1 MKSGQLQIIIV
12 MRYVE
17 EQCFGRDPGG
27 DELGEPAV
35 KRAGGPRWKPLRY
48 SMFRC
53 GDGKRETFGVPNAFC
68 E

>member
-12 MRYVE
+12 MRDVE

-35 KRAGGPRWKPLRY
+35 KRAGGPRWKPPSLFYVPLWRQEKRN
-48 SMFRC
+48 FRGTEC
-53 GDGKRETFGVPNAFC
+53 LL
-68 E
+68 

>member
-1 MKSGQLQIIIV
+1 MFKNYASDGTQ
-12 MRYVE
+12 
-17 EQCFGRDPGG
+17 G
-27 DELGEPAV
+27 DELGEPAA

-53 GDGKRETFGVPNAFC
+53 GDGKGETFGVPNAFC